1 MARTK
6 MRVLVDWDD
15 DGFINKEA
23 VKNAPINLLPDAAF
37 MAALNQTVI
46 SSAAKIKATII
57 QDNDELGLIKSQF
70 ILASGDEGHFGREA
84 FRLARPS
91 AEPANVATDFENIPT
106 PLTMVKKQEQ
116 SPYGN
121 VVFVGKMGDTGGTF
135 DLLDN
140 APLGI
145 ELKPSTKY
153 TVQLWVKGIML
164 VSTTNK
170 IDILLQNTAGIES
183 GSKNSSV
190 AGIGAIKIKD
200 YDGSWVQATH
210 IFTTTS
216 TTRFITGLTIAIGG
230 ATGTDD
236 DISEIWVTGLKV
248 LEGQFDD
255 TPDQLNSFTDD
266 FDNATVTNFP
276 STSTPI
282 GTGYAN
288 VLTTSGGTNT
298 DEGLQYT
305 IATETETGRIYQL
318 DWAMRDN
325 TGDSLFWDVELAI
338 SGDVGGANVVN
349 NIFGA
354 AGDWETG
361 VAFIGS
367 AKGTSTGVDQIRIEA
382 DSNLSTG
389 IDFDVA
395 FVWTDITDI
404 LKEYYTID
412 KLFNEQN
419 SPFVLKANTA
429 YRLSFSYKSDDI
441 TSATFTAN
449 RAELETKTE
458 VQLSSSAVTVG
469 VDWAKEDI
477 SIPSVSYN
485 STWEVV
491 ISSAVGTLDIKGVM
505 LVEGTSIAPF
515 SAGAT
520 PDKDNITDFLLTA
533 DWQLGRNNYDDPL
546 AYEGTATLVMNND
559 SKEFSP
565 ANTASGFSG
574 LFRQNLKIIIEVE
587 DSSNVWVRMWTG
599 WTHLF
604 DAIPGKRTQRRAT
617 LTCRQGLFRFREGDL
632 DYQIKR
638 NISMIATIQEI
649 ISSVGFKSAYSPY
662 QTILN
667 FKAVLGR
674 NTLLQSVSSLFS
686 EATESGRT
694 LEVPGLE
701 WGRKTNPEQAI
712 KELLKAEHAKMWID
726 RDGGIVVRQREGY
739 INQTEDAVVN
749 LDKEVLEATY
759 RWGEDIVNRV
769 DVFVTP
775 RKNTTDAEIWR
786 TKAPIEIRG
795 HPFGDARQVLYTKLI
810 EMQFEFE
817 EGTQRTITDIK
828 GNIQDMTVIVY
839 NRDPTRYN
847 DPTPFVV
854 SASEW
859 AGEVHATVLG
869 NESLRKLLQVR
880 NNLRYRVWIDLTIHG
895 TYVEGGEPA
904 TYVVEDI
911 KAQIEENALH
921 AEKIELNAITNE
933 EEAISYAR
941 FVLQRKA
948 TPIGEFRSIT
958 RVARDSATL
967 DRMLQ
972 QGIGS
977 VLKISEIQTGE
988 KDRSHSVLGESGS
1001 YAAGQELRMTATIA
1015 RINEQRYFKVGDV
1028 TGYGSSNVKRDGMET
1043 AFGEAVFSY
1052 SKKPAITPE
1061 KDFVFRLSA
1070 PTEGMLI
1077 IGNLDESSW
1086 VNRFITGRQ
1095 YTPTVAWIEN
1105 PTTPDDAMTNER
1117 HQWRMNTVATESNI
1131 IGIDRTLRFIEETY
1145 NFKVG
1150 TTLIRLSADIDYD
1163 PANFGSSTDLVARGY
1178 VYNVTGAAEE
1188 TTVFT
1193 SATINKASGNLRLGG
1208 EFTTIKTDEMD
1219 WRLELESFDTDFKW
1233 FYFGDLTILHYPS
1246 LPTQDLALAP
1256 ATGYYLT
1263 LWASTKYGGSGRVV
1277 NIKIIAEDGTKIED
1291 SNMTLPEGLGKATIG
1306 FTTVAGKENAHAI
1319 IITPT
1324 GADDLDLYGIA
1335 ITGQKDQELSIIT
1348 DGTMSGDISHWSII
1362 DTPTTHEYSGGRL
1375 HIIGDSIGDGAF
1387 QTVPKATASSVMIDG
1402 NMEAVGVGAW
1412 TAGSNATLTKETGS
1426 AHAGAKVLR
1435 IARSITANPEASQ
1448 IMYTIGEEYQLKGWA
1463 RSDGFAIPSIFSD
1476 GLGTIWTGTT
1486 STSWQPF
1493 NLSFVAT
1500 ETNRPSFFSVTNTG
1514 TEYTEWDTMSLMPRV
1529 PLEVDEFYEVEFDY
1543 DVITGTLDQKWSG
1556 ASAPP
1561 NQLGLSG
1568 SGTIKYTFKEATGI
1582 SRDMSFRSA
1591 TVPAE
1596 YFIDNVRVNKINLF
1610 DTFKEANEIQSNLP
1624 ILYL

>member
-1 MARTK
+1 MIK
-6 MRVLVDWDD
+6 PQMRVLVDWDD
-15 DGFINKEA
+15 DGFINEEA
-23 VKNAPINLLPDAAF
+23 VKGAPVNQLPDAAF

-46 SSAAKIKATII
+46 SSAAKIKATMT

-70 ILASGDEGHFGREA
+70 TLASGDEGHFGREVLR
-84 FRLARPS
+84 FTRPS
-91 AEPANVATDFENIPT
+91 AEPVNVAPDFENLPT

-145 ELKPSTKY
+145 ELKASTKY
-153 TVQLWVKGIML
+153 TVQLWVKGIMT
-164 VSTTNK
+164 VPTTNK

-190 AGIGAIKIKD
+190 AGIGIIKIKD

-216 TTRFITGLTIAIGG
+216 TTRFMTGLDIAVGG
-230 ATGTDD
+230 ATGTDE
-236 DISEIWVTGLKV
+236 DIPEIWVTGLKV

-266 FDNATVTNFP
+266 FDNAIVTNFP

-288 VLTTSGGTNT
+288 VEITFGNTNI

-318 DWAMRDN
+318 DWAIRDN
-325 TGDSLFWDVELAI
+325 VGDSLFWDVELAI
-338 SGDVGGANVVN
+338 SGDGGGAVVAN
-349 NIFGA
+349 DIFGA
-354 AGDWETG
+354 AGDWQTG

-367 AKGTSTGVDQIRIEA
+367 AKGTTSGVDQIRIEA
-382 DSNLSTG
+382 DSVLVDG

-395 FVWTDITDI
+395 FKWTDITDI

-412 KLFNEQN
+412 KVFNEQN
-419 SPFVLKANTA
+419 APIVLKANTA
-429 YRLSFSYKSDDI
+429 YHLSFSHKSADI

-449 RAELETKTE
+449 RAELDTNTE
-458 VQLSSSAVTVG
+458 VELSSSAVTVG
-469 VDWAKEDI
+469 VDWATHLVA
-477 SIPSVSYN
+477 IPSEAYN
-485 STWEVV
+485 STWDMVL
-491 ISSAVGTLDIKGVM
+491 SGAVGTLDIKGVM
-505 LVEGTSIAPF
+505 LIEGTSAVPF

-520 PDKDNITDFLLTA
+520 PDKDNITAFLLTA
-533 DWQLGRNNYDDPL
+533 DWQLGRHKYDDPL

-565 ANTASGFSG
+565 GNITSGFSG
-574 LFRQNLKIIIEVE
+574 LFRQNLKIIIEIE
-587 DSSNVWVRMWTG
+587 NSSNVWVRVWTG

-604 DAIPGKRTQRRAT
+604 DTIPGRRTQRRAT
-617 LTCRQGLFRFREGDL
+617 LQCRQGLFRFREGDL

-667 FKAVLGR
+667 FNAILGR
-674 NTLLQSVSSLFS
+674 NTFLQSASSLFS
-686 EATESGRT
+686 EAVESGRT

-726 RDGGIVVRQREGY
+726 RDGGIVIRQREDFV
-739 INQTEDAVVN
+739 NQTEDAAIN
-749 LDKEVLEATY
+749 MDKEVLEATY

-775 RKNTTDAEIWR
+775 RKDVIDAEIWR

-795 HPFGDARQVLYTKLI
+795 HPFGDARQELYTKLI

-817 EGTQRTITDIK
+817 EGTQRTITSIK

-839 NRDPTRYN
+839 NRDPTRYI

-854 SASEW
+854 PSSEW
-859 AGEVHATVLG
+859 SGEVHATVLG
-869 NESLRKLLQVR
+869 SESLRKLLQVR
-880 NNLRYRVWIDLTIHG
+880 NNLPYRVWIDLTVLG
-895 TYVEGGEPA
+895 AYVEGGEPA

-911 KAQIEENALH
+911 KAQRAENALH
-921 AEKIELNAITNE
+921 TEKIELNAITNE
-933 EEAISYAR
+933 EEAVSYAK

-948 TPIGEFRSIT
+948 TPIGEFKSIT
-958 RVARDSATL
+958 RAATDNATL
-967 DRMLQ
+967 DIVLQ

-977 VLKISEIQTGE
+977 VLKITESQTGE
-988 KDRSHSVLGESGS
+988 KDRLHSILGESGS
-1001 YAAGQELRMTATIA
+1001 YAAGQELRMTAIIA
-1015 RINEQRYFKVGDV
+1015 RINEQRYFKVGDAV
-1028 TGYGSSNVKRDGMET
+1028 EYGSPNVKRDGLET
-1043 AFGEAVFSY
+1043 AFGEAAFSY
-1052 SKKPAITPE
+1052 SRKPAITPE
-1061 KDFVFRLSA
+1061 EDFVFRLSA
-1070 PTEGMLI
+1070 PTEGMLV
-1077 IGNLDESSW
+1077 IGNLDENSW
-1086 VNRFITGRQ
+1086 VDRFITGRQ
-1095 YTPTVAWIEN
+1095 YAPSVAWIGN
-1105 PTTPDDAMTNER
+1105 PTTPDDAMTNQK
-1117 HQWRMNTVATESNI
+1117 HQWRMNTVTTEDNI
-1131 IGIDRTLRFIEETY
+1131 TGIDRTLRFIEETY

-1150 TTLIRLSADIDYD
+1150 TTLIRLSADVDYD

-1208 EFTTIKTDEMD
+1208 EFTTVKTDEMD

-1246 LPTQDLALAP
+1246 LPIQDLALAP
-1256 ATGYYLT
+1256 ATDYYLT

-1277 NIKIIAEDGTKIED
+1277 NVKVIAEDGTKIED
-1291 SNMTLPEGLGKATIG
+1291 SDMTLPEGFGKATVG
-1306 FTTVAGKENAHAI
+1306 FTTVAGKEDAHAI
-1319 IITPT
+1319 IITPA
-1324 GADDLDLYGIA
+1324 GADDLDLYGLA
-1335 ITGQKDQELSIIT
+1335 ITQNKELETTLVT
-1348 DGTMSGDISHWSII
+1348 DGTMSDTVDNWPAKN
-1362 DTPTTHEYSGGRL
+1362 TPTTREYSGGRL
-1375 HIIGDSIGDGAF
+1375 HIVGNSAGDGA
-1387 QTVPKATASSVMIDG
+1387 QQGGID
-1402 NMEAVGVGAW
+1402 VD
-1412 TAGSNATLTKETGS
+1412 
-1426 AHAGAKVLR
+1426 
-1435 IARSITANPEASQ
+1435 I
-1448 IMYTIGEEYQLKGWA
+1448 
-1463 RSDGFAIPSIFSD
+1463 
-1476 GLGTIWTGTT
+1476 
-1486 STSWQPF
+1486 
-1493 NLSFVAT
+1493 
-1500 ETNRPSFFSVTNTG
+1500 
-1514 TEYTEWDTMSLMPRV
+1514 
-1529 PLEVDEFYEVEFDY
+1529 DEFYEVEFDY
-1543 DVITGTLDQKWSG
+1543 DIISGNLDQRWSG
-1556 ASAPP
+1556 AAPAPP
-1561 NQLGLSG
+1561 NQTGISG
-1568 SGTIKYTFKEATGI
+1568 SGTYKYTFRSEVESTTIVFNI
-1582 SRDMSFRSA
+1582 SGASGEFF
-1591 TVPAE
+1591 V
-1596 YFIDNVRVNKINLF
+1596 DNVSVRKVILY
-1610 DTFKEANEIQSNLP
+1610 DTYEETNEIQSNLP
-1624 ILYL
+1624 VLYL

>member
-1 MARTK
+1 MIK
-6 MRVLVDWDD
+6 PEIRVLVDWDE
-15 DGFINKEA
+15 DGFITTKA
-23 VKNAPINLLPDAAF
+23 VKDAPINQLPDAAF
-37 MAALNQTVI
+37 MAALNQTVL
-46 SSAAKIKATII
+46 SSAAKIKATMT

-70 ILASGDEGHFGREA
+70 TLASGDEGHFGREV
-84 FRLARPS
+84 FRFARPS
-91 AEPANVATDFENIPT
+91 AEPVNVAFDFDNLPT

-145 ELKPSTKY
+145 ELKASTKY
-153 TVQLWVKGIML
+153 TVQLWVKGAL
-164 VSTTNK
+164 TVSTTSK

-190 AGIGAIKIKD
+190 AGIGVIKIKD
-200 YDGSWVQATH
+200 YDGSWIQATH

-216 TTRFITGLTIAIGG
+216 TTRFITGLTIEVDGLA
-230 ATGTDD
+230 GTDGD
-236 DISEIWVTGLKV
+236 MPEIWVTGLKV

-255 TPDQLNSFTDD
+255 TPDQLNLFTDD
-266 FDNATVTNFP
+266 FANATVTNFP

-288 VLTTSGGTNT
+288 VLTTSGGTNI

-305 IATETETGRIYQL
+305 IATATETGRIYQL

-325 TGDSLFWDVELAI
+325 SGDSLFWDVELAI

-354 AGDWETG
+354 ASAWQTG

-367 AKGTSTGVDQIRIEA
+367 AKGTSTGVDQIRFEA
-382 DSNLSTG
+382 DSFLSSG

-395 FVWTDITDI
+395 FKWTDITDI

-419 SPFVLKANTA
+419 APVVLKANTA
-429 YRLSFSYKSDDI
+429 YRLSFSYKSADI
-441 TSATFTAN
+441 TSATFIAN
-449 RAELETKTE
+449 RAELGTNTE
-458 VQLSSSAVTVG
+458 VELSSTAVTVG
-469 VDWAKEDI
+469 VDWATHDI
-477 SIPSVSYN
+477 TIPSVSYN
-485 STWEVV
+485 STWDVV
-491 ISSAVGTLDIKGVM
+491 LSSAVGTLDIKGVM
-505 LVEGTSIAPF
+505 LVEGTSIVPF

-520 PDKDNITDFLLTA
+520 PDKDNITALLLTA

-546 AYEGTATLVMNND
+546 AYEGTATLAMNND

-565 ANTASGFSG
+565 ANTTSEFSG
-574 LFRQNLKIIIEVE
+574 LFRQNLKIVIEIK
-587 DSSNVWVRMWTG
+587 DSSNAWVRVWTG

-604 DAIPGKRTQRRAT
+604 DAIPGRRTQRRAT

-638 NISMIATIQEI
+638 NISMVATIQEI

-667 FKAVLGR
+667 FNAILGR
-674 NTLLQSVSSLFS
+674 NTFLQSVSSLFS
-686 EATESGRT
+686 EAAESGRT
-694 LEVPGLE
+694 LEVPGLK

-726 RDGGIVVRQREGY
+726 RDGGIVIRQREGFV
-739 INQTEDAVVN
+739 NQTEDAVIN
-749 LDKEVLEATY
+749 MDKDVVEATY
-759 RWGEDIVNRV
+759 TWGKDIVNRV

-775 RKNTTDAEIWR
+775 RKNVTDAEIWR

-795 HPFGDARQVLYTKLI
+795 HPFGDGRQELYTKLI

-817 EGTQRTITDIK
+817 EGTQRTITKVK

-839 NRDPTRYN
+839 NRDPTRYD
-847 DPTPFVV
+847 DPTPFIV

-859 AGEVHATVLG
+859 SGEVHATVLG
-869 NESLRKLLQVR
+869 SESLRKLLQVR
-880 NNLRYRVWIDLTIHG
+880 NNLSYRVWIDLTILG
-895 TYVEGGEPA
+895 TYVEGGEPS

-911 KAQIEENALH
+911 KAQRAENALH

-948 TPIGEFRSIT
+948 DPIGEFRNIT
-958 RVARDSATL
+958 RTATDNATL
-967 DRMLQ
+967 DIMLQ

-977 VLKISEIQTGE
+977 VLKISETQTGE
-988 KDRSHSVLGESGS
+988 KDRLHSILGESGS
-1001 YAAGQELRMTATIA
+1001 YAAGQDLRMTAIIA
-1015 RINEQRYFKVGDV
+1015 RINEQRYFKVGDAV
-1028 TGYGSSNVKRDGMET
+1028 EYGSPNVKRDTMET
-1043 AFGEAVFSY
+1043 AFGEAAFFY

-1061 KDFVFRLSA
+1061 EDFVFRLSA

-1077 IGNLDESSW
+1077 IGNLDENSW

-1105 PTTPDDAMTNER
+1105 PTTPDDAMTNQK

-1131 IGIDRTLRFIEETY
+1131 VGIDRTLRFIEETY

-1150 TTLIRLSADIDYD
+1150 TTLIRLSADVDYV
-1163 PANFGSSTDLVARGY
+1163 PANFDTSTDLVARGY

-1208 EFTTIKTDEMD
+1208 EFTTVKTDEMD
-1219 WRLELESFDTDFKW
+1219 
-1233 FYFGDLTILHYPS
+1233 
-1246 LPTQDLALAP
+1246 
-1256 ATGYYLT
+1256 
-1263 LWASTKYGGSGRVV
+1263 
-1277 NIKIIAEDGTKIED
+1277 
-1291 SNMTLPEGLGKATIG
+1291 
-1306 FTTVAGKENAHAI
+1306 
-1319 IITPT
+1319 
-1324 GADDLDLYGIA
+1324 
-1335 ITGQKDQELSIIT
+1335 
-1348 DGTMSGDISHWSII
+1348 
-1362 DTPTTHEYSGGRL
+1362 
-1375 HIIGDSIGDGAF
+1375 
-1387 QTVPKATASSVMIDG
+1387 
-1402 NMEAVGVGAW
+1402 
-1412 TAGSNATLTKETGS
+1412 
-1426 AHAGAKVLR
+1426 
-1435 IARSITANPEASQ
+1435 
-1448 IMYTIGEEYQLKGWA
+1448 
-1463 RSDGFAIPSIFSD
+1463 
-1476 GLGTIWTGTT
+1476 
-1486 STSWQPF
+1486 
-1493 NLSFVAT
+1493 
-1500 ETNRPSFFSVTNTG
+1500 
-1514 TEYTEWDTMSLMPRV
+1514 
-1529 PLEVDEFYEVEFDY
+1529 
-1543 DVITGTLDQKWSG
+1543 
-1556 ASAPP
+1556 
-1561 NQLGLSG
+1561 
-1568 SGTIKYTFKEATGI
+1568 
-1582 SRDMSFRSA
+1582 
-1591 TVPAE
+1591 
-1596 YFIDNVRVNKINLF
+1596 
-1610 DTFKEANEIQSNLP
+1610 
-1624 ILYL
+1624 